1 MHARRTAYHLRTGLT
16 PDVAR
21 GPTMERR
28 AHGLLRPAGL
38 DTVAHVQRVD
48 DAVGLLLP
56 GTALGGWASLFLQG
70 NDWFDGWS
78 GDGVRPALVHC
89 SPGTQLRRRDVITPF
104 RGRILAEELTTV
116 DVGERVAATTLAR
129 AAFDE
134 ARTAPDL
141 RAAVVAIDMAVST
154 THRRPRTTLEAV
166 RRVEARHVKVRGVV
180 QVRRALDLASERSAS
195 PAETRTRLV
204 AQLDAGLTGL
214 RVNAPLFDLDGALLG
229 VADLVDPETGL
240 VIETDGAGH
249 REIEQHTLDNRRE
262 EAFERAGCV
271 VVRATALD
279 HRDRWGLSA
288 RIVRGRLDADRTS
301 RRRWTLEPPRWW
313 STWPGA
319 RPWL

>member
-1 MHARRTAYHLRTGLT
+1 MHARRTAHHLRAGLT
-16 PDVAR
+16 PDMAR

-28 AHGLLRPAGL
+28 AHGLLRPTGL
-38 DTVAHVQRVD
+38 DAPAHVQRVD

-70 NDWFDGWS
+70 NGWFDGWA

-89 SPGTQLRRRDVITPF
+89 SPGTQLRRRDGIEPF
-104 RGRILAEELTTV
+104 RGRVLPEELTTV
-116 DVGERVAATTLAR
+116 DVGERIDTTTLAR
-129 AAFDE
+129 AVFDE

-141 RAAVVAIDMAVST
+141 RAAVVALDMAVSS
-154 THRRPRTTLEAV
+154 THRLPRTTLDAV

-180 QVRRALDLASERSAS
+180 QVRKALLLASERSAS

-229 VADLVDPETGL
+229 VADLVEPGTGL

-262 EAFERAGCV
+262 ESFERAGCV

-279 HRDRWGLSA
+279 HRDRWALSA
-288 RIVRGRLDADRTS
+288 RIVRAQLDATRTS
-301 RRRWTLEPPRWW
+301 RRRWTLDPPPWW